1 MYDSPDMEAT
11 CERRDSLLLFLE
23 EVSPQAATLLDEAFS
38 DVMANLSLPA
48 RYRKRLRTTNS
59 IERLN
64 EEIRRR
70 ERVIRIFPNEASITR
85 LIGALLLEHHE
96 KWISGR
102 AYLDM
107 DDYFFEREVHPKE
120 GTTKDEEVA

>member
-1 MYDSPDMEAT
+1 
-11 CERRDSLLLFLE
+11 
-23 EVSPQAATLLDEAFS
+23 
-38 DVMANLSLPA
+38 MANLKLPPKYH
-48 RYRKRLRTTNS
+48 RRLRTTNS
-59 IERLN
+59 AERLN

-70 ERVIRIFPNEASITR
+70 ERVIRTFPNEASITC

-107 DDYFFEREVHPKE
+107 DDYFFEREVDPKK
-120 GTTKDEEVA
+120 GTIKDGEVA